1 MKNDPFWRSA
11 RVLLRYRKDIALAG
25 LGALISAAS
34 FGAGL
39 TLMLPVISLMF
50 GSKSEG
56 PRGARQLIEEYL
68 RKHDGTDPATALSPW
83 KVDLLHALQ
92 VLLPANP
99 FQSFLCIVGV
109 IAVLT
114 IIGSLGR
121 YLHELTTVT
130 LVYKASQYWRQQMFN
145 RIIHAPMSTIQKAGS
160 SDYISRL
167 ITDSNTLA
175 TGYRAILGKAL
186 GEILKGAA
194 GLTAAFFVD
203 WKIAMMA
210 CVGIPII
217 GVLLRKFSK
226 KIRRASKEALVMYA
240 RLIATI
246 KESVGGISVVKVH
259 GAEGYERRRFAQ
271 RNRELV
277 ERQMKIRQTK
287 ALASPLVDTLGL
299 FGVMGLAC
307 VAAYMIFEK
316 GLEPENFITVL
327 VCLGGAASCLK
338 PLSQLNSEIG
348 EAGAAAQRIYE
359 VVEAPME
366 PTRRDRPP
374 MPPLVRHHQ
383 EIRFEDVVFRYPGA
397 DRNAVDGLSL
407 TVPFGKTVAIVGPNG
422 SGKSTLINLVVRL
435 AEPTSGRV
443 LIDGVD
449 ITQAD
454 MRTLRAQAA
463 MVTQNSV
470 LFEGTI
476 AQNISYG
483 ALVPELS
490 RTIEA
495 AKAGYADEF
504 ISVLPD
510 GYQARLGE
518 DGVGLSGGQKQR
530 ICIARAILRDPA
542 ILILDEATSQ
552 IDADSEAK
560 ITAALKSFRQGR
572 TVFVI
577 AHRLSTVVDADLI
590 VVMDQGKIVAQ
601 GTHQELMGSSGLYQK
616 LAKSQLFAID

>member
-11 RVLLRYRKDIALAG
+11 KILLRYRKDIGLAS

-50 GSKSEG
+50 GSKEQGSH
-56 PRGARQLIEEYL
+56 GARQLIEDYL
-68 RKHDGTDPATALSPW
+68 AKHDGSNPATAIAHWKISALTTLHDVLPVSPF
-83 KVDLLHALQ
+83 H
-92 VLLPANP
+92 
-99 FQSFLCIVGV
+99 SFLCIVAV
-109 IAVLT
+109 IALLT
-114 IIGSLGR
+114 VIGSLGR

-145 RIIHAPMSTIQKAGS
+145 RIIHAPMGTVQRAGS

-194 GLTAAFFVD
+194 GLIAAFFID
-203 WKIAMMA
+203 WRIALAA
-210 CVGIPII
+210 CVGVPFIAI
-217 GVLLRKFSK
+217 LLRKFSK

-259 GAEGYERRRFAQ
+259 GAEGYERRRFAR

-277 ERQMKIRQTK
+277 ERQMKIRRTK

-327 VCLGGAASCLK
+327 VCLGAAASCLK

-359 VVEAPME
+359 VVEAPVE
-366 PTRRDRPP
+366 PTGKDRPALP
-374 MPPLVRHHQ
+374 VLARHSK
-383 EIRFEDVVFRYPGA
+383 EISFQDVVFRYPGA
-397 DRNAVDGLSL
+397 DRNAVDGLTL

-422 SGKSTLINLVVRL
+422 SGKSTLINMVVRL
-435 AEPTSGRV
+435 IEPTAGKV
-443 LIDGVD
+443 VIDGQD
-449 ITQAD
+449 ITSVD
-454 MRTLRAQAA
+454 MRSLRAQAA
-463 MVTQNSV
+463 VVTQQSV
-470 LFEGTI
+470 LFEGSI
-476 AQNISYG
+476 ALNISYG
-483 ALVPELS
+483 ELVPDRT

-504 ISVLPD
+504 ISVLPE
-510 GYQARLGE
+510 GYEAKLGE

-560 ITAALKSFRQGR
+560 ITAALRTFRQGR

-601 GTHQELMGSSGLYQK
+601 GTHSELMGESPLYQK
-616 LAKSQLFAID
+616 LAKSQLFSAE